1 MQSTMASPKILYNN
15 RRLFVFYGLLN
26 LCLLLF
32 LLTLIIFLFNDIYIL
47 SRAVFVMFIGVQ
59 TVLVFFIRI
68 QFLQVAW
75 NDDTQTIEFLYSKKF
90 GIRWRKNATNVS
102 LPLAQFDGYSMKADS
117 VGLKT
122 LSFFKLEK
130 KERYE
135 LGPFH
140 VGVIPAQE
148 RMAMEETFGEAL

>member
-1 MQSTMASPKILYNN
+1 MTSPRILFNN
-15 RRLFVFYGLLN
+15 SRLFVFYGLLN

-32 LLTLIIFLFNDIYIL
+32 LLTLIILLFNDIYVL
-47 SRAVFVMFIGVQ
+47 SRAIFVLFIGVQ
-59 TVLVFFIRI
+59 TAFVFFIRI
-68 QFLQVAW
+68 QFLQVKW
-75 NDDTQTIEFLYSKKF
+75 NNDTQTIEFLYNKKF
-90 GIRWRKNATNVS
+90 GIRWRKKATKVT
-102 LPLAQFDGYSMKADS
+102 LPLVQFDGYSMKNDS

-140 VGVIPAQE
+140 IGFVTAKE
-148 RMAMEETFGEAL
+148 RASLEETFGEPL

>member
-1 MQSTMASPKILYNN
+1 MQLTMASPRILFSNS
-15 RRLFVFYGLLN
+15 RLFVFYGLLN

-47 SRAVFVMFIGVQ
+47 SRGIFVMFIGVQ

-75 NDDTQTIEFLYSKKF
+75 NEDTQAIEFLYNKKF
-90 GIRWRKNATNVS
+90 GIRWRKSATNVS
-102 LPLAQFDGYSMKADS
+102 LPLAQFDGYSMKTDS
-117 VGLKT
+117 TGLKT

-140 VGVIPAQE
+140 VGIISAQE
-148 RMAMEETFGEAL
+148 RIAMEETFGEAL